1 MSRGITFWGE
11 DGANAAWPESVL
23 SWPEAVLEVGLA
35 WAEPWV
41 VADVVR
47 KVDRE
52 ASIRYW
58 FNTKELRW
66 AFVNVANQ
74 GEPFVAMHGGRHP
87 TEA

>member
-1 MSRGITFWGE
+1 MRWGKTFWGE
-11 DGANAAWPESVL
+11 DDANVAWP
-23 SWPEAVLEVGLA
+23 PA
-35 WAEPWV
+35 WAEPLI

-74 GEPFVAMHGGRHP
+74 GEPFVAMHGGSTPERSLS
-87 TEA
+87 EW